1 LPSGGTSKPPP
12 RGEGVGGGDPSTTL
26 HSHVGYH
33 LTEGR
38 PALEARAGC
47 PPPLTWRLGRWVL
60 AHPALVYAGGIA
72 LLTVLLV
79 WLGLAVAH
87 ASGAAP
93 GVLLAIGVLA
103 LLPASEVALQIVNY
117 LIGRLLPPRV
127 LPKLVFEDG
136 VPDAWRT
143 LVVVPMLLL
152 SREEVQEDLERLE
165 IRFLANQ
172 GPNFHFAL
180 LADFPDA
187 PQPVMPEDASLLDA
201 ARRGI
206 EALNARYPAAAGAGA
221 AAAGAD
227 AATAGVGA
235 AAAGAGGGLFS
246 LLYRQRQWSVT
257 EQVWMGWERKRGKL
271 EELNRLLISRQ
282 IEADPEVAA
291 ELEGADLTPST
302 LQHVGDP
309 RALDG
314 VRFVLTLDADTQLP
328 YGAARRLVETL
339 AHPLNRPRLAPDG
352 RTVAQGYTII
362 QPRVSTT
369 LPSATATRF
378 SRFFTDPVGTD
389 PYTQAVSDV
398 YQDLAG
404 EGSYIGKG
412 IYDVRT
418 FHRVL
423 GGRFPDALLLSHDLV
438 EGAHVRVGLATDIEL
453 FDQFPSS
460 YLAYSGR
467 QHRWIRGDW
476 QVADWCLS
484 RVPAGPAAARTA
496 ATGPGRPA
504 RRVSNPLSPFNR
516 WKIFDNLRRSLVP
529 ASAVAFLLAGWLLD
543 PRVAW
548 LWSLLFA
555 GVFLLPPL
563 LGLLTWIVAQPE
575 AVLAPQRTW
584 RGWKEQSTGWVRTV
598 LTVALLPHQAFIN
611 LDAIWRVLVRRWITR
626 RRLLQ
631 WQTARMAHLSSRQ
644 QEQRFTW
651 RMGAVSLFALLAG
664 AALALRAPHALPA
677 AAPFLALWLLA
688 PAVVVWLRQGRG
700 RPVQAAFSGADRAL
714 LYRLARQTWRYFDDL
729 VGPQTNWLPPDNYQE
744 ALRVEVAPRTS
755 PTNIGLWLLSTV
767 SAWDFGYLT
776 LDQVVERGLATM
788 DTLNRLERFEGH
800 LLNWYQIE
808 TLEPLPPSYV
818 SMVDSGNLLA
828 SLWALRQG
836 YEELL
841 SEPVIGPATLTG
853 LRDTLGLV
861 REWLGL

>member
-1 LPSGGTSKPPP
+1 M
-12 RGEGVGGGDPSTTL
+12 
-26 HSHVGYH
+26 
-33 LTEGR
+33 
-38 PALEARAGC
+38 
-47 PPPLTWRLGRWVL
+47 L
-60 AHPALVYAGGIA
+60 AHPALVYAGSIA

-79 WLGLAVAH
+79 WLGLAVAD

-103 LLPASEVALQIVNY
+103 LLPASEVAQQIVNY
-117 LIGRLLPPRV
+117 LIGRLLPPACCPSS
-127 LPKLVFEDG
+127 LFEDG

-152 SREEVQEDLERLE
+152 SPEEVQEDLERLE

-172 GPNFHFAL
+172 DPNFHFAL

-221 AAAGAD
+221 AAAGA
-227 AATAGVGA
+227 AAAGVGA
-235 AAAGAGGGLFS
+235 AAAGVGGGPFS

-314 VRFVLTLDADTQLP
+314 VRFVITLDADTQLP

-476 QVADWCLS
+476 QVADWCLP
-484 RVPAGPAAARTA
+484 RVPAGPAR
-496 ATGPGRPA
+496 
-504 RRVSNPLSPFNR
+504 
-516 WKIFDNLRRSLVP
+516 
-529 ASAVAFLLAGWLLD
+529 
-543 PRVAW
+543 
-548 LWSLLFA
+548 
-555 GVFLLPPL
+555 
-563 LGLLTWIVAQPE
+563 PE
-575 AVLAPQRTW
+575 AADGRAPPGASPTRCPP
-584 RGWKEQSTGWVRTV
+584 STAGRSST
-598 LTVALLPHQAFIN
+598 TCGAA
-611 LDAIWRVLVRRWITR
+611 
-626 RRLLQ
+626 
-631 WQTARMAHLSSRQ
+631 SSRPP
-644 QEQRFTW
+644 RW
-651 RMGAVSLFALLAG
+651 PSSSPAG
-664 AALALRAPHALPA
+664 CSTPGWPGC
-677 AAPFLALWLLA
+677 
-688 PAVVVWLRQGRG
+688 GRCSSPG
-700 RPVQAAFSGADRAL
+700 SSCC
-714 LYRLARQTWRYFDDL
+714 
-729 VGPQTNWLPPDNYQE
+729 PPC
-744 ALRVEVAPRTS
+744 
-755 PTNIGLWLLSTV
+755 
-767 SAWDFGYLT
+767 SA
-776 LDQVVERGLATM
+776 
-788 DTLNRLERFEGH
+788 
-800 LLNWYQIE
+800 
-808 TLEPLPPSYV
+808 S
-818 SMVDSGNLLA
+818 
-828 SLWALRQG
+828 
-836 YEELL
+836 
-841 SEPVIGPATLTG
+841 
-853 LRDTLGLV
+853 
-861 REWLGL
+861 